1 MEEGQGNLEGARLP
15 RTAEEAVPM
24 AVVTRA
30 RARVRMNF
38 HKQDKHL
45 KNSEDNSQEQE
56 NKKTKGMEQDVQT
69 TQAES
74 EEMDG
79 EQTQHSAEESI
90 VNSGQTSAEGERVSS
105 MVELSLT
112 EKILALQSTLSQY
125 SNENLANQFISILK
139 EMNAHLVEI
148 QKENKELKT
157 IIMEGS
163 KHWPTPRE
171 SGMNSQARKTNNAP
185 IVTSPSV
192 TGQEQT
198 TSASSHP
205 TAENTN
211 VTTTN
216 TTHPSRWG
224 KKKFADAQKM
234 SESLKDKTQK
244 DILNELLEDPEKSND
259 LLPKLTKATLEVIF
273 SKQYMKLAPMARWKL
288 LMKNIGTGI
297 IPKNMSFI
305 SSRKATIYLTEVEL
319 EMLKEH
325 SPKAVKIVPEESGKD
340 MEDTKRLAAAYLRS
354 YCGPLRDLVLST
366 QNTFSK
372 VNILNQALLMKQ
384 TPAWKDR
391 PGILKTS
398 TIEWELR
405 HWSAREELED
415 LEMQNKEDKRLEEE
429 EAENDRLTTERWE
442 EEDRKQREQEREDRL
457 REFEICKRLE
467 MEVMRAQ
474 KVTHN

>member
-1 MEEGQGNLEGARLP
+1 MEEGQGNLEGATLP

-56 NKKTKGMEQDVQT
+56 NKKTKGMEQDVET

-74 EEMDG
+74 EQMDG
-79 EQTQHSAEESI
+79 EQIQNSAESI
-90 VNSGQTSAEGERVSS
+90 VNSGQTSAEGEKVSS

-112 EKILALQSTLSQY
+112 EKILVLQNTLSRY
-125 SNENLANQFISILK
+125 SNENLANQFISILT
-139 EMNAHLVEI
+139 EMNAQMIEI
-148 QKENKELKT
+148 QKENMELKT

-171 SGMNSQARKTNNAP
+171 SERNSQARKTNNAP

-211 VTTTN
+211 ATTTN

-234 SESLKDKTQK
+234 SESLKDKTQQE
-244 DILNELLEDPEKSND
+244 ILHDLLEDPEKSND

-297 IPKNMSFI
+297 IPKNMSII
-305 SSRKATIYLTEVEL
+305 SSRKATIFLTEVEL

-391 PGILKTS
+391 TGVLKTS

-415 LEMQNKEDKRLEEE
+415 LERQNKEDKRLEEE
-429 EAENDRLTTERWE
+429 EEENERLTAERWE

-467 MEVMRAQ
+467 MEVRAQ